1 MSDYTATVMKMAIHR
16 KCDNPAYADGV
27 TYIEIVDEAAG
38 AFLEL
43 SQGDQKIRI
52 DPEELELILTE
63 AQRMLAGYPE
73 DAPEHPWCGDG
84 PR

>member
-1 MSDYTATVMKMAIHR
+1 MTDYTATVMKIAIHR
-16 KCDNPAYADGV
+16 KCDSPAYADGV

-43 SQGDQKIRI
+43 SQGDQRIRI

-63 AQRMLAGYPE
+63 AQRMLAGYPDE
-73 DAPEHPWCGDG
+73 N
-84 PR
+84 